1 MLNIKQR
8 QQNLQT
14 YYLFYNGKIDG
25 IEGVNTKKAYRSF
38 QKFVGITV
46 DGIYG
51 RNTNEKLV
59 GVIKDL
65 QGKLNSHGYN
75 LVVDGIAGNNTI
87 NAIKDFQKKN
97 GLAVDGIAGTNTF
110 KKLDNENRSST
121 KYRFPVNYIYVSQTY
136 KSTHKAVDL
145 GWSSKYYGRNQD
157 IYACYDGTV
166 IVNSYASDAGNY
178 VAIRH
183 DNGDISRYL
192 HLKSRSNLKI
202 GTRVQ
207 KGEKVALVA
216 TGLMV
221 QEALEAA
228 KKMETAP
235 TVVNIHTIKPID
247 KELII
252 ELAKTHDTIVTCEE
266 HSIIGGL
273 GSAVAE
279 VLAEAGTACKL
290 VRVGVQDVFGESGK
304 PAELFAKYKID
315 ADAIV
320 EAATK

>member
-51 RNTNEKLV
+51 R
-59 GVIKDL
+59 
-65 QGKLNSHGYN
+65 
-75 LVVDGIAGNNTI
+75 

-207 KGEKVALVA
+207 KGEKVGIMGT
-216 TGLMV
+216 TGRSTGPHLHFD
-221 QEALEAA
+221 LT
-228 KKMETAP
+228 KNGSR
-235 TVVNIHTIKPID
+235 VNPLD
-247 KELII
+247 YLYVYSGQ
-252 ELAKTHDTIVTCEE
+252 IVN
-266 HSIIGGL
+266 S
-273 GSAVAE
+273 SSQS
-279 VLAEAGTACKL
+279 L
-290 VRVGVQDVFGESGK
+290 VR
-304 PAELFAKYKID
+304 YI
-315 ADAIV
+315 
-320 EAATK
+320 

>member
-51 RNTNEKLV
+51 RNTNEKLI

-65 QGKLNSHGYN
+65 QGKLNSHGY
-75 LVVDGIAGNNTI
+75 
-87 NAIKDFQKKN
+87 

-145 GWSSKYYGRNQD
+145 GLSSKYYGRNQD

-207 KGEKVALVA
+207 KGEKVGIMGT
-216 TGLMV
+216 TGRSTGPHLHFD
-221 QEALEAA
+221 LT
-228 KKMETAP
+228 KNGSR
-235 TVVNIHTIKPID
+235 VNPLD
-247 KELII
+247 YLYVYSGQ
-252 ELAKTHDTIVTCEE
+252 IVN
-266 HSIIGGL
+266 S
-273 GSAVAE
+273 SSQS
-279 VLAEAGTACKL
+279 L
-290 VRVGVQDVFGESGK
+290 VR
-304 PAELFAKYKID
+304 YI
-315 ADAIV
+315 
-320 EAATK
+320 